1 MPRSA
6 AKKIRIERKDDVG
19 FLRAIHRIEVS
30 PKSEL
35 GAFTRTVADGRLPL
49 VPLRLRKKRQQRL
62 NLRGKGGRS
71 DNPRQYAETHAVR
84 PFHLGRHALG
94 SIDKQRPRLDF
105 SEFRYRLRAIRIVE
119 V

>member
-35 GAFTRTVADGRLPL
+35 GAFTRAVADGRLPL
-49 VPLRLRKKRQQRL
+49 VPFRLRKKSQQRL

-71 DNPRQYAETHAVR
+71 DNPRQYAKTRSVR
-84 PFHLGRHALG
+84 AFHRRRHGLG
-94 SIDKQRPRLDF
+94 SIDKQRPGLDF
-105 SEFRYRLRAIRIVE
+105 S
-119 V
+119 